1 MRMVGSAAA
10 LVGTGVPGFGVVIPM
25 GDLSV
30 GELSAAVRV
39 GARSVAYVLAHT
51 AVRLASAV
59 LRTWRP
65 TSVVPFVM
73 RSRPVPVPAVPA
85 VESPRVP
92 VPHTPAVLEEP
103 ASLEEPVGL
112 GHEASDEGPSDEVH
126 GLPARH
132 REIALPADPTAPR
145 RARALLQAAVQD
157 WDVDDDLHQDAAMV
171 VTELVANA
179 VDHARTPS
187 TVTVSLD
194 GSELCVAVRDG
205 RPDSAP
211 RPRPV
216 DPSAPRG
223 RGLQMVDA
231 LAASWGVTVH
241 ADGKTVWAVLRR
253 A

>member
-1 MRMVGSAAA
+1 MRLVGMQALGPAGVSCAAVVMPAGDRAGDLAAVVRAQARVVAHALVRVAVAALRSCRPTAAA
-10 LVGTGVPGFGVVIPM
+10 ML
-25 GDLSV
+25 
-30 GELSAAVRV
+30 
-39 GARSVAYVLAHT
+39 T
-51 AVRLASAV
+51 AVRTRSAPAGTARTAEPPAGV
-59 LRTWRP
+59 LRLVPYDVDTTRP
-65 TSVVPFVM
+65 
-73 RSRPVPVPAVPA
+73 RADELGAVG
-85 VESPRVP
+85 RRR
-92 VPHTPAVLEEP
+92 
-103 ASLEEPVGL
+103 
-112 GHEASDEGPSDEVH
+112 EAG
-126 GLPARH
+126 
-132 REIALPADPTAPR
+132 LPADPTAPR